1 MALNNSKQSYLEI
14 KGIEERHNEIVRS
27 EYYVE
32 PSENVS
38 NVYSESHENAISNGD
53 VKGKGTNN
61 GGHQHYIPDYT
72 KSPVIN
78 YSNFDTTKGG
88 GKYDIE
94 GRNGFGGRDRLV
106 QINIYNKINSY
117 GPNSVDTT
125 NNINEGQYV
134 LKG

>member
-1 MALNNSKQSYLEI
+1 MALNNSKQSNLEI

-27 EYYVE
+27 DY
-32 PSENVS
+32 NT
-38 NVYSESHENAISNGD
+38 NDAYSESHENAISNGD

-61 GGHQHYIPDYT
+61 GGHQHYIPDYSKPST
-72 KSPVIN
+72 LMN
-78 YSNFDTTKGG
+78 YSNLDTTKGG

-94 GRNGFGGRDRLV
+94 GRNGYGGRDRLV
-106 QINIYNKINSY
+106 QINIYNKDNSY

>member
-27 EYYVE
+27 EYGV
-32 PSENVS
+32 NDA
-38 NVYSESHENAISNGD
+38 YSETHENAISDGD

-72 KSPVIN
+72 KPSTLIN

-106 QINIYNKINSY
+106 QINIYSKDNSY

>member
-1 MALNNSKQSYLEI
+1 MALNNSKQSNLEI

-27 EYYVE
+27 EY
-32 PSENVS
+32 NT
-38 NVYSESHENAISNGD
+38 NDAYSESHENAISNGD

-61 GGHQHYIPDYT
+61 GGHQHYIPDYSKPST
-72 KSPVIN
+72 LMN

-94 GRNGFGGRDRLV
+94 GRNGYSGRDRLV
-106 QINIYNKINSY
+106 QINIYNKDNSY

-125 NNINEGQYV
+125 NNVIEGQYV
-134 LKG
+134 LRG